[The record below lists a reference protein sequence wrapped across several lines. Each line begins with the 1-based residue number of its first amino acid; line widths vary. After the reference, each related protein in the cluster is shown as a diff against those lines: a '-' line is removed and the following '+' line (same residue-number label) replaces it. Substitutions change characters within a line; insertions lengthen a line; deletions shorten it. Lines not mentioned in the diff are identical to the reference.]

1 MTIVK
6 EELNGMLTL
15 SFGVDPAVVGPLAPH
30 TPVKLSA
37 ADQVAPFV
45 GPGQPDYVA
54 CLGYVMIRSNKPNN
68 DNRVVIATKGRAV
81 ITMTS
86 GEAIA
91 AGKPLTMNST
101 GKVIMATFREA
112 QAGYRVVDFVWNG
125 GETITIEGNTL
136 TEGVHFFPGPDVL
149 LTAQNI
155 ANAIRTNLPGFD
167 AFTNGTDKVY
177 IRRRNNGPTFN
188 NTDIPISTS
197 DDGADIA
204 VDPSLAHDGD
214 ISILDPYGIALTD
227 CTAPDVPIDVLVR

>member
-1 MTIVK
+1 MTIIK
-6 EELNGMLTL
+6 EELSGMLTL
-15 SFGVDPAVVGPLAPH
+15 GFGVDPLVVGPLAPH

-91 AGKPLTMNST
+91 AGRPVTMNAA
-101 GKVIMATFREA
+101 GKVIIATFREP
-112 QAGYRVVDFVWNG
+112 QAGYRVVDFIWNG
-125 GETITIEGNTL
+125 GETITIEGNIL
-136 TEGVHFFPGPDVL
+136 TEGVHFIPVATVQQ
-149 LTAQNI
+149 TAQNI
-155 ANAIRTNLPGFD
+155 ATAIRTNLPNYD

-177 IRRRNNGPTFN
+177 VRRRSNGPSYN
-188 NTDIPISTS
+188 NTNIPISTS
-197 DDGADIA
+197 DNGADIV
-204 VDPSLAHDGD
+204 VDPSLANDGD
-214 ISILDPYGIALTD
+214 VSILDPYGIALTD